1 MSAEC
6 SRLTALG
13 VPRRKR
19 YGGKTARVI
28 EKTRGWDPGSL
39 SVILHNPTYKGGATV
54 DSRHGT
60 LDRPVPALVDV
71 DTWERAQTALT
82 RNRSLSKKNA
92 KRPYLLRGLV
102 KCQCGMTYVGSVAA
116 GKPGYRCNASVMQ
129 ASGRSAGRCNSGWV
143 SGTALERAVWKEV
156 RGFVDHPE
164 EHIAEAQ
171 QQLRDRLADAS
182 QHEDRRKAL
191 ARDLAGKEQERERVL
206 DLFRRGRI
214 TAAECDRD
222 LD

>member
-1 MSAEC
+1 TGGVIPTGYELDADRRLVPSTRIVEQLGLSEADMVRDVFRRIADGEATMSAEC
-6 SRLTALG
+6 ARLTALG
-13 VPRRKR
+13 VPRRKC

-92 KRPYLLRGLV
+92 KR
-102 KCQCGMTYVGSVAA
+102 S
-116 GKPGYRCNASVMQ
+116 
-129 ASGRSAGRCNSGWV
+129 
-143 SGTALERAVWKEV
+143 
-156 RGFVDHPE
+156 
-164 EHIAEAQ
+164 
-171 QQLRDRLADAS
+171 
-182 QHEDRRKAL
+182 
-191 ARDLAGKEQERERVL
+191 
-206 DLFRRGRI
+206 
-214 TAAECDRD
+214 
-222 LD
+222 